1 MLKKL
6 RLKFVCFTM
15 ALVTVMLCVIFGL
28 VLRFTAQSLAQQSIR
43 AMEAVAADPMQS
55 FRPGETSDR
64 IHLPCF
70 VIHLL
75 PRGQVRVS
83 GSEIFDL
90 DDPEW
95 LRELLE
101 EVQDRDESIGLLE
114 DYNLRYYN
122 ATEGLN
128 VIVVFADIS
137 SEQATMRGLWK
148 TSGIIGGIAF
158 LIFLGLSLLLARW
171 AVKPVEKAWIQQR
184 QFVADASHEL
194 KTPLTIITTN
204 AELLS
209 DPLCPQ
215 PQVRSENILSTARQM
230 RGLVEGLLE
239 LARADNG
246 TLQTNF
252 TRLSLSELISDSV
265 LPFEALYFEAGLKLE
280 WRIDP
285 DIAVQGSETH
295 LRQLPEILLDNALK
309 YTRSGGR
316 VFLGLQRQGN
326 QCLLTVSNEGDPIS
340 REDLKNIFKRF
351 YRADSARQRD
361 GSYGLGLSIAENI
374 AKIHNGRIWA
384 TSEGGRN
391 TFFVQLPAAK

>member
-15 ALVTVMLCVIFGL
+15 ILVTAMLCVILGL
-28 VLRFTAQSLAQQSIR
+28 VLRFTSQGLVQQSIR
-43 AMEAVAADPMQS
+43 AMEAVAANPMQS
-55 FRPGETSDR
+55 FRPGETDDR

-70 VIHLL
+70 VVHLTD
-75 PRGQVRVS
+75 RGQVRVS

-90 DDPEW
+90 DDPDW

-101 EVQDRDESIGLLE
+101 EVQNRDEPIGLLE
-114 DYNLRYYN
+114 EYNLRYYN
-122 ATEGLN
+122 ATEGMS

-137 SEQATMRGLWK
+137 SEQATMRGLWE
-148 TSGIIGGIAF
+148 TSGIIGGLAF

-171 AVKPVEKAWIQQR
+171 AVKPVEKAWVQQR

-215 PQVRSENILSTARQM
+215 PQIHTENILSTARQM

-246 TLQTNF
+246 TQQTNF
-252 TRLSLSELISDSV
+252 APLYLSELISDSV
-265 LPFEALYFEAGLKLE
+265 LPFEALYFEAGLSLE

-285 DIAVQGSETH
+285 GIIVRGSETH

-309 YTRSGGR
+309 YSNPGGK
-316 VFLGLQRQGN
+316 VFLGLQQQGS

-374 AKIHNGRIWA
+374 AKVHKGRIWA
-384 TSEGGRN
+384 TSDGGRN
-391 TFFVQLPAAK
+391 TFFVQLPVVK